1 MSVIDAVHHS
11 SIARPARGRP
21 ALLGAIASE
30 AVKLRSLRSNWILSA
45 AALVLII
52 GSGTM
57 QCVGLIARLT
67 DPRFAGQLIEARPMQ
82 FVDAVLWAQV
92 LIAVIAVLAATGEYG
107 SGQIKL
113 SLLALPTRL
122 PLLAAKA
129 ITVALLAFVIG
140 VVGAAVALA
149 VPLAVLAESGI
160 DYPIDLPTAVG
171 LALGSGA
178 YLAAI
183 AALSSAAGMLL
194 RHVVPALAV
203 TLATVTILPS
213 IIASIPVDVIR
224 DAAAYFPTTAGRM
237 LISDLPT
244 TAALEPWQG
253 YLVLLAWVAAVWIA
267 AAVSLRARDA

>member
-1 MSVIDAVHHS
+1 MSAINAAHRS
-11 SIARPARGRP
+11 SVAAPRRGRP
-21 ALLGAIASE
+21 PLLGAVASE
-30 AVKLRSLRSNWILSA
+30 AVKLVSLRSNRVLTA

-52 GSGTM
+52 GSGAM

-67 DPRFAGQLIEARPMQ
+67 DPRFAGQHIEARPMQ

-92 LIAVIAVLAATGEYG
+92 LIAVIAVLAATGEYR
-107 SGQIKL
+107 SGQITL
-113 SLLALPTRL
+113 SLLATPTRL

-129 ITVALLAFVIG
+129 IAVAVLAFG
-140 VVGAAVALA
+140 VGVLGAAVALA
-149 VPLAVLAESGI
+149 LPFAFLPDAGI
-160 DYPIDLPTAVG
+160 DYPIDLQTAVG

-183 AALSSAAGMLL
+183 AALSSAAGMLI
-194 RHVVPALAV
+194 RHVIPALAI

-213 IIASIPVDVIR
+213 IIASIPVPLIR

-253 YLVLLAWVAAVWIA
+253 YAVLLAWVAAVWIA